1 MSEVISDKKKQIR
14 WLAQLSLGFAA
25 ILVLLLIAIV
35 VFSVAYNLA
44 FSKQNAFD
52 ENVFTFISQYR
63 SPAFTQLMLDVTFLG
78 KHTFLIPAN
87 FLLLASCFILK
98 NKWFAIKVATLSLSS
113 LGLLSLLKNAFQR
126 ARPTDPL
133 VTGITNFSFPSGHSL
148 MSVTFY
154 GLLIYVAWHEIKN
167 RWLRITAIFLLCL
180 LILMIAFSRIYLR
193 VHYASDVMA
202 GLALGF
208 IWIILSLYILNKIQ
222 ARYFAKKN
230 ASAASKN
237 QFFL

>member
-1 MSEVISDKKKQIR
+1 MSEVIPDKKKVMG

-25 ILVLLLIAIV
+25 ILVLLFIAIV
-35 VFSVAYNLA
+35 VFSIAYNLA

-63 SPAFTQLMLDVTFLG
+63 SPGFTQFMLGVTFLG

-87 FLLLASCFILK
+87 LLLLVSCFILK

-113 LGLLSLLKNAFQR
+113 LGLLLLLKNIFQR
-126 ARPTDPL
+126 ARPTGPL
-133 VTGITNFSFPSGHSL
+133 VPGITNYSFPSGHSL

-154 GLLIYVAWHEIKN
+154 GLLIYIAWHEIEN
-167 RWLRITAIFLLCL
+167 RWLRITAIVLLCF

-208 IWIILSLYILNKIQ
+208 IWIILSLYILDNIQ
-222 ARYFAKKN
+222 ARYFSKKTAVN
-230 ASAASKN
+230 SK
-237 QFFL
+237 